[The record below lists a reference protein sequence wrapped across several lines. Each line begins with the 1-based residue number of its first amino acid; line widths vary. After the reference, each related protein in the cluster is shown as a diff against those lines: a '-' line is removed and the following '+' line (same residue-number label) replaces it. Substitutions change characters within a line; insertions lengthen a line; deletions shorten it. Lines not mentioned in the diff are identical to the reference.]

1 MVSDTTTYFKDLKT
15 LMVIIKQVPCYKC
28 SQCGEVAFDLAVGE
42 RIEEIVKS
50 LKNAFTEIAV
60 INYSHSA
67 A

>member
-1 MVSDTTTYFKDLKT
+1 
-15 LMVIIKQVPCYKC
+15 MVIIKKVPCYKC

-60 INYSHSA
+60 INYSDSA